1 MYKKKIYFTK
11 ENINFP
17 DFLLPQLKSFNN
29 FINLNNYK
37 KYSLYKILNNIF
49 PIYNKK
55 KNISLK
61 LLNYYIEQ
69 PKYSINECI
78 KYKLTYNI
86 SLILKLKLSYKNKSI
101 IEKVYL
107 GTCPLITSKGS
118 FIINGNERVI
128 VFQIHRS
135 PGLFFGIYKEKSY
148 YAKIIPKKGSWL
160 EFNLNKN
167 NILYL
172 IIDKKKKIPLTIFL
186 KAIGYKSEKKLM
198 KIFNVIKKI
207 EVINS
212 INTKNAFDIIKNN
225 KILIKKN
232 NIINF
237 NNIKLLL
244 KNNINKIYIIKNF
257 IEYNIY
263 INTIKKDL
271 YKTHKLSLN
280 YIYYLFNNN
289 LPPNYNIAKNFIYNK
304 FFSKKNYNLGKI
316 GRYRLNNKLNI
327 NNNSNLKTI
336 NYIDIKFIIKNLIN
350 FFISKNDIDDIDSL
364 SNRKIKT
371 IGDHLYSLFNIGFKR
386 LANIIKDKLN
396 SNLKNLTP
404 KKLINSKILSSL
416 INSFFC
422 TSPFS
427 QYLDQTNPLS
437 EITHKRRL
445 TLLGPGGLIKDRAS
459 FEVRDVN
466 YSHYGRLCPIE
477 TPEGPNIGLIY
488 SLCLFTKINKMGVL
502 ISPYYKITN
511 GKISKKKIY
520 LTSDEEFNKIIV
532 PYNINIK
539 KDIIIGRKNNECN
552 FFKKQNINYK
562 DYYYN
567 QMLSISASLIP
578 FIEHDDANRAL
589 MGSNM
594 MRQAIPLLKLEP
606 PIVGTGIEK
615 KVIFYSRNYIN
626 AKSQGIVKYVDS
638 NRIIIKYNYT
648 NNNLNLNKK
657 YYIHKLKK
665 FKKTNQNTCI
675 NLKPIVKKGQKI
687 KKNQIL
693 CEGFGNKNGELAL
706 GKNLLVAFMTWKGYN
721 FEDAIIVS
729 KRIIKN
735 DSFTS
740 IHIEE
745 FTLELKHNKLGNE
758 EFTNDIPNLNKYE
771 TKYLNKN
778 GLIKIGTYV
787 KPGDILI
794 GKIAPKE
801 KSIISPEEK
810 LLKLI
815 FGNKANQVIDKSL
828 RAHSSLYGVVIK
840 SEILNKNIKK
850 MKLNFNKQKKKLYK
864 FFLIKIYNII
874 KNCKLKI
881 NNIKINNLNKK
892 KFINKIH
899 KLLLKYNKYFIYL
912 FDLNKKNIIT
922 INSLINNYNF
932 KIKSLINKFKIK
944 KYKYQIGEDLSNDII
959 KVAKVTIAI
968 KRKLKVGD
976 KMSGRHGNKGV
987 IAKILNEEDMPY
999 LKDGSIIDIIL
1010 NPLSVPSRMNIGQ
1023 ILESILGYIGYKK
1036 QISFYSPVFNGFS
1049 IKNINKYYKK
1059 YIKLKKYC
1067 RTDLY
1072 DGLTGEKFNNKVTI
1086 GVIYML
1092 KLGHMVEDKIHS
1104 RSIGPYSLITQQPL
1118 GGKSQY
1124 GGQRFGEMEVWAL
1137 EAYGASNILRELLT
1151 IKSDDI
1157 IGRKKTYEA
1166 IVKGKK
1172 LPNPGIPESLNVLI
1186 KELKGL
1192 CLNIKLNKFNKNNKL
1207 NKLNKLK
1214 ILKIKNKLKLF
1225 KHFKYLFKYLNH
1237 FTLLNEY
1244 NKFKLLKLLNNFYF
1258 FKKIKKLNFLKKILN
1273 LFNIFSL
1280 FNKFKKN
1287 NKNNIFKQLNILNNL
1302 IKKIK
1307 KNKKKKIDKKKLKK
1321 FNKKFN
1327 KFN

>member
-1 MYKKKIYFTK
+1 MYKKKIYFTNK
-11 ENINFP
+11 KINYP
-17 DFLLPQLKSFNN
+17 DFLLPQLQSFKN
-29 FINLNNYK
+29 FINFNYINSK
-37 KYSLYKILNNIF
+37 KNILYKILKKFF

-55 KNISLK
+55 NNIYLK

-78 KYKLTYNI
+78 KYKFTYNI
-86 SLILKLKLSYKNKSI
+86 SIILKLKLIINNKSI
-101 IEKVYL
+101 INKVFL
-107 GTCPLITSKGS
+107 CTCPLITSKGS

-135 PGLFFGIYKEKSY
+135 PGLFFGNNNDKSC

-167 NILYL
+167 KILYL
-172 IIDKKKKIPLTIFL
+172 IIDKKKKITFTTFL
-186 KAIGYKSEKKLM
+186 KAIGYNTEKKIM
-198 KIFNVIKKI
+198 KFLNVIKKI
-207 EVINS
+207 YVKNS
-212 INTKNAFDIIKNN
+212 INKKNAFDIIINN
-225 KILIKKN
+225 KILIKNNNRINNKN
-232 NIINF
+232 IN
-237 NNIKLLL
+237 LLL
-244 KNNINKIYIIKNF
+244 NNNINKIYVIQNEIV
-257 IEYNIY
+257 YNIY
-263 INTIKKDL
+263 YYTIKKDL
-271 YKTHKLSLN
+271 YKNKKN
-280 YIYYLFNNN
+280 NVKYIYSLLNNN
-289 LPPNYNIAKNFIYNK
+289 WPPNYKIAKKYFINK

-316 GRYRLNNKLNI
+316 GRYKINKKLNI
-327 NNNSNLKTI
+327 NNNYNLKTL
-336 NYIDIKFIIKNLIN
+336 NDIDIKLIIKYLIN
-350 FFISKNDIDDIDSL
+350 YFFYNSDIDDNDSL
-364 SNRKIKT
+364 SNRTIKT
-371 IGDHLYSLFNIGFKR
+371 IGDQLYNLFNIGLTR
-386 LANIIKDKLN
+386 LANIIKEKFYYSDTN
-396 SNLKNLTP
+396 SNTNNKLTP

-416 INSFFC
+416 INNFFF
-422 TSPFS
+422 TSQFS
-427 QYLDQTNPLS
+427 QYLDQTNPLA

-445 TLLGPGGLIKDRAS
+445 TLLGPGGLGLIKDRAS

-488 SLCLFTKINKMGVL
+488 SLCLFTKINKMGFL
-502 ISPYYKITN
+502 ISPYYKIIN
-511 GKISKKKIY
+511 GKIVKKKIY
-520 LTSDEEFNKIIV
+520 LTSDEEYNKIIV

-539 KDIIIGRKNNECN
+539 KNIIIGRKNNECN
-552 FFKKQNINYK
+552 FYNKKFINYK

-567 QMLSISASLIP
+567 QMLSISAALIP

-626 AKSQGIVKYVDS
+626 AKYNGIVKYVDS
-638 NRIIIKYNYT
+638 SNIIIKYKYT
-648 NNNLNLNKK
+648 NKKLNFNKK

-665 FKKTNQNTCI
+665 FKKTNQNTCF

-693 CEGFGNKNGELAL
+693 CEGFGNKNGQLAL

-740 IHIEE
+740 IHIED
-745 FTLELKHNKLGNE
+745 FTLELKNNKLGKE
-758 EFTNDIPNLNKYE
+758 EFTNDIPNLNNNE
-771 TKYLNKN
+771 TKNLNKN
-778 GLIKIGTYV
+778 GLIKKGTYV

-794 GKIAPKE
+794 GKIVPKE
-801 KSIISPEEK
+801 KYIISPEDK

-815 FGNKANQVIDKSL
+815 FGNKANKVIDKSL

-840 SEILNKNIKK
+840 TEILNKKNKNNNKNKIIKNKLIFNNKKIKLYKSFLNKIYNLIKHCKLNNNIRKYI
-850 MKLNFNKQKKKLYK
+850 KLNFK
-864 FFLIKIYNII
+864 
-874 KNCKLKI
+874 
-881 NNIKINNLNKK
+881 NLNKK
-892 KFINKIH
+892 QYINNIH

-912 FDLNKKNIIT
+912 FDLNKTNYNN

-932 KIKSLINKFKIK
+932 KIKYLINKFKINK
-944 KYKYQIGEDLSNDII
+944 SKSQIGDELSNDII
-959 KVAKVTIAI
+959 KVAKVRIAI

-1036 QISFYSPVFNGFS
+1036 KISFCSPVFNGFS
-1049 IKNINKYYKK
+1049 INNINYYYNK

-1072 DGLTGEKFNNKVTI
+1072 DGLTGEKFNKKVTI

-1151 IKSDDI
+1151 IKSDDV
-1157 IGRKKTYEA
+1157 IGRKHTYEA

-1172 LPNPGIPESLNVLI
+1172 IPKPGIPESFNVLI

-1192 CLNIKLNKFNKNNKL
+1192 CLNIKL
-1207 NKLNKLK
+1207 
-1214 ILKIKNKLKLF
+1214 
-1225 KHFKYLFKYLNH
+1225 
-1237 FTLLNEY
+1237 
-1244 NKFKLLKLLNNFYF
+1244 
-1258 FKKIKKLNFLKKILN
+1258 KK
-1273 LFNIFSL
+1273 
-1280 FNKFKKN
+1280 
-1287 NKNNIFKQLNILNNL
+1287 
-1302 IKKIK
+1302 
-1307 KNKKKKIDKKKLKK
+1307 
-1321 FNKKFN
+1321 
-1327 KFN
+1327 

>member
-1 MYKKKIYFTK
+1 MYKKKIYLTNK
-11 ENINFP
+11 KVNYP
-17 DFLLPQLKSFNN
+17 DFLLPQLQSFKK
-29 FINLNNYK
+29 FINFYSNNINNK
-37 KYSLYKILNNIF
+37 KNYLYKVLKNIF

-55 KNISLK
+55 NNIYLK
-61 LLNYYIEQ
+61 FLNYYIEQ

-86 SLILKLKLSYKNKSI
+86 SIYLKLKLTNNNKSI

-135 PGLFFGIYKEKSY
+135 PGLFIGNNS
-148 YAKIIPKKGSWL
+148 AKIIPKKGSWL

-172 IIDKKKKIPLTIFL
+172 IIDKKNKIPLTTFL
-186 KAIGYKSEKKLM
+186 KAIGYKSEKKIM

-207 EVINS
+207 KVKYS
-212 INTKNAFDIIKNN
+212 INAKNAFDIIINN
-225 KILIKKN
+225 KLLIKKYD
-232 NIINF
+232 IINN

-244 KNNINKIYIIKNF
+244 NNNINKIYVIKNNILF
-257 IEYNIY
+257 NIY
-263 INTIKKDL
+263 YNTINKDL
-271 YKTHKLSLN
+271 YNNKKDN
-280 YIYYLFNNN
+280 VKYLYSILNNN
-289 LPPNYNIAKNFIYNK
+289 LPPNYKIAKNFIYTK
-304 FFSKKNYNLGKI
+304 FFSKKKYNLGNI
-316 GRYRLNNKLNI
+316 GRYKINKFFNI
-327 NNNSNLKTI
+327 KNNLKI
-336 NYIDIKFIIKNLIN
+336 VNKKDIKYIIKFLINSFIYKNYIDDN
-350 FFISKNDIDDIDSL
+350 DSL
-364 SNRKIKT
+364 SNRKIKH
-371 IGDHLYSLFNIGFKR
+371 IGDQLYNLFYIGLTR
-386 LANIIKDKLN
+386 LANIIKDKFN
-396 SNLKNLTP
+396 YHYKDKNLI
-404 KKLINSKILSSL
+404 KKLTPNNLIHSKILSSL
-416 INSFFC
+416 INNFFC
-422 TSPFS
+422 TSQFS
-427 QYLDQTNPLS
+427 QYLEQSNPLS

-488 SLCLFTKINKMGVL
+488 SLCLFTKINKMGFL
-502 ISPYYKITN
+502 ISPYYKLN
-511 GKISKKKIY
+511 NCKRGKKKIY
-520 LTSDEEFNKIIV
+520 LTSYEEYNKIIA
-532 PYNINIK
+532 PYNINNK
-539 KDIIIGRKNNECN
+539 NNIIIGRKNNECN
-552 FFKKQNINYK
+552 FYKIKYLNYK

-567 QMLSISASLIP
+567 QMLSISAALIP

-615 KVIFYSRNYIN
+615 KVIYYSRNYIN
-626 AKSQGIVKYVDS
+626 AKYNGIVKYVDS
-638 NRIIIKYNYT
+638 SKIIIKYKYT
-648 NNNLNLNKK
+648 NNKLNFNKK

-675 NLKPIVKKGQKI
+675 NLKPIVKKGQNI

-693 CEGFGNKNGELAL
+693 CEGFCNKNGELAL

-721 FEDAIIVS
+721 FEDAIIIS
-729 KRIIKN
+729 KKIIKN
-735 DSFTS
+735 DTFTS

-745 FTLELKHNKLGNE
+745 FTLELKNNKLGKE
-758 EFTNDIPNLNKYE
+758 EFTNDIPNLNKNE
-771 TKYLNKN
+771 TKNLNKN

-794 GKIAPKE
+794 GKIVPKE

-815 FGNKANQVIDKSL
+815 FGNKAEKVIDKSL

-840 SEILNKNIKK
+840 TEILNKKNNKK
-850 MKLNFNKQKKKLYK
+850 NKINKINKINKLIFSKQKNKLYK
-864 FFLIKIYNII
+864 SFLKKIYNII
-874 KNCKLKI
+874 KNCKLKKNI
-881 NNIKINNLNKK
+881 LNYIKINFNNLNKK
-892 KFINKIH
+892 QYINQIH
-899 KLLLKYNKYFIYL
+899 KLLLKYNKYFIFL
-912 FDLNKKNIIT
+912 FDLNKIKLNNIY
-922 INSLINNYNF
+922 SLINNYNF
-932 KIKSLINKFKIK
+932 KIKYLINKFKINK
-944 KYKYQIGEDLSNDII
+944 NKNQIFDELSNDII
-959 KVAKVTIAI
+959 KIAKVRIAI

-1023 ILESILGYIGYKK
+1023 ILESILGYIGYKNK
-1036 QISFYSPVFNGFS
+1036 ISFYSPVFSGNS
-1049 IKNINKYYKK
+1049 IDNINYYYNKYNNS
-1059 YIKLKKYC
+1059 IKLKKYC
-1067 RTDLY
+1067 QTDLY
-1072 DGLTGEKFNNKVTI
+1072 DGLTGEKFNKKVTI

-1092 KLGHMVEDKIHS
+1092 KLGHMVDDKIHS

-1166 IVKGKK
+1166 IVKGKIIPK
-1172 LPNPGIPESLNVLI
+1172 PGIPESFNVLI

-1192 CLNIKLNKFNKNNKL
+1192 CLNIKLK
-1207 NKLNKLK
+1207 
-1214 ILKIKNKLKLF
+1214 
-1225 KHFKYLFKYLNH
+1225 
-1237 FTLLNEY
+1237 
-1244 NKFKLLKLLNNFYF
+1244 
-1258 FKKIKKLNFLKKILN
+1258 
-1273 LFNIFSL
+1273 
-1280 FNKFKKN
+1280 
-1287 NKNNIFKQLNILNNL
+1287 
-1302 IKKIK
+1302 
-1307 KNKKKKIDKKKLKK
+1307 
-1321 FNKKFN
+1321 
-1327 KFN
+1327 